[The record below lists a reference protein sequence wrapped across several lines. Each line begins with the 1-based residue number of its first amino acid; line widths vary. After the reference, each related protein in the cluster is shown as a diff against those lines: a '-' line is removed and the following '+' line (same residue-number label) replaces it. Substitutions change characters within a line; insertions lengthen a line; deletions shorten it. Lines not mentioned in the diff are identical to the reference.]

1 MSDEHDQLFGETK
14 QDLAT
19 GEPEHGLAVVDEPA
33 PPKHPFLDLVE
44 KHFEPDSALRKFF
57 EELHALTQA
66 SPGTD
71 FWRGG

>member
-1 MSDEHDQLFGETK
+1 MSDEHDQLFGEAK

-19 GEPEHGLAVVDEPA
+19 GEPAGGLALVEAPA
-33 PPKHPFLDLVE
+33 PPKHPLLDLVE
-44 KHFEPDSALRKFF
+44 RHLEPDSAIRKFF
-57 EELHALTQA
+57 EELHALTQS